1 MVDTPDLGSGA
12 FWCAGSSPAIRT
24 KTNKIMCRECEE
36 NTIAHTCPY
45 AEDVNNDSESLCYCC
60 DDCTYECAQDI

>member
-12 FWCAGSSPAIRT
+12 LWFAGSSPATRT
-24 KTNKIMCRECEE
+24 KIRIMCKRCDE
-36 NTIAHTCPY
+36 NTTLHTCPY
-45 AEDVNNDSESLCYCC
+45 AEDIRNDSESLCNCC

>member
-1 MVDTPDLGSGA
+1 
-12 FWCAGSSPAIRT
+12 
-24 KTNKIMCRECEE
+24 MCRECEE